1 MKNSILFIGAGR
13 MAEAI
18 ISGLY
23 QKSDEQINYIY
34 VSNRSN
40 PERLTELA
48 KKYKANAIHDIE
60 MFIKRVDVIVLAMPP
75 GEHKD
80 ILKRISPYIT
90 NQLIVTVAAGIGP
103 AYLEANLPPNTPV
116 GWIMPNTAATIGHS
130 ISLYT
135 YGKFVTG
142 KHKKQ
147 MEMLVNAIGASQYCT
162 EQQIHDLTAVTGSA
176 PAFVY
181 LFVETLIEFTEKMG
195 VSSEVAEK
203 LVNEMVIGSAE
214 MLKGNLS
221 ARELREQVT
230 TPGGATA
237 EGIKVLQHGQFTQ
250 LVQQAV
256 IATNKKAKG
265 EE

>member
-1 MKNSILFIGAGR
+1 MINSILFIGAGR

-18 ISGLY
+18 MSGLFK
-23 QKSDEQINYIY
+23 KSDEQISHIY

-40 PERLTELA
+40 PERLNELSI
-48 KKYKANAIHDIE
+48 KYKANAVQDIE
-60 MFIKRVDVIVLAMPP
+60 QIIKTVDVIVLAMPP
-75 GEHKD
+75 AEHKD
-80 ILKRISPYIT
+80 ILKRINPYIT
-90 NQLIVTVAAGIGP
+90 NQFIVTVAAGIGP
-103 AYLEANLPPNTPV
+103 AYLEDNLPTNTPV

-135 YGKFVTG
+135 YGNFVSE
-142 KHKKQ
+142 KNKKQ
-147 MEMLVNAIGASQYCT
+147 MELLVNAIGASQYCT

-181 LFVETLIEFTEKMG
+181 LFVETLIKFTEKMG
-195 VSSEVAEK
+195 VSSEIAEK

-237 EGIKVLQHGQFTQ
+237 EGIKVLQNGQFSQ
-250 LVQQAV
+250 LIQQAI

-265 EE
+265 E